1 MTFKVRPKDALVDP
15 ASSQTTPAPQ
25 KELFGF
31 RRGARELFNRLTQSD
46 AELPSRTK
54 QHSSLK
60 DRDIESVASPAVH
73 DLESDDFELIGT
85 LEKRESPLPEI
96 EELNDSDIMLWVEQ
110 NRQVSKEKVADGG
123 EGRFNRAESEGGVGQ
138 LEPQLLETMWEFHED
153 QKLSSAQKIDRIERK
168 VLSPQSL
175 HESLLDAPS
184 RHVKVLSF
192 FRPLSLAP
200 ELTKFLSREFKGYD
214 FTSDAVAKIA
224 SDIRDRI
231 GEREFFKLVK
241 QGCVAIEKVG
251 MRKNGKDKY
260 FLIIR
265 KPDGGGAFSSFQIGY
280 SRQGEKRGV
289 NIEKNYANIAH
300 SPEEVELLEKEREVK
315 SQSLE
320 LAKRLTKENA
330 PNVCQMMSFEAG
342 VKVSRLGETSLEKFD
357 VANLTKQQR
366 LKLYRSLVE
375 GLFQMHSVGLC
386 HRDMKVENVV
396 VHREA
401 NDDVVAWIID
411 LLDFLEEEGRNR
423 LGTAIIGTK
432 HMWSPDCVRAYELE
446 QSQKRKPR
454 EEQEA
459 VALANSKDDVWAA
472 MLMICQMESKVP
484 EQERLLSPEFMKMFG
499 AYRET
504 VMEESFMLK
513 FCKSFHEYFNVHQNN
528 LFQADQAPAIDYPL
542 DRLVYQMA
550 WVDQEQRLS
559 SKQVLEQFPD
569 QTDAFRQHVPVLK
582 EAVKELRHLRQEYLE
597 LARVNDPRKEEAF
610 ARYNECMERS
620 GKGFRE
626 AFDAISEKILQV
638 RTKEAMQKQLGHH
651 SSGFGQHEPAFENQM
666 DVELQV
672 IDHLLENLYVR
683 FLNERTPVNAT
694 RQQVEQLYQLRFEI
708 NKLQSERAPK
718 AEVDAK
724 IDVYNHL
731 LKDLGGPE
739 GSFYKQLD
747 ELGYSIL
754 LRYEEQ
760 QRQQQANPSINIE
773 GEAFVAQAYTNDFEM
788 QALKAMLDDPYLQFV
803 E

>member
-1 MTFKVRPKDALVDP
+1 MFRVNRKDSQP
-15 ASSQTTPAPQ
+15 QQASSEAQEPKQ
-25 KELFGF
+25 NKLFGF
-31 RRGARELFNRLTQSD
+31 RRNATEFLNRLTQSGM
-46 AELPSRTK
+46 ELSSGPS
-54 QHSSLK
+54 QPSSIM
-60 DRDIESVASPAVH
+60 DRDIEPVASPAVH
-73 DLESDDFELIGT
+73 DLESDDFVQIGG

-96 EELNDSDIMLWVEQ
+96 EELDESEVQQSIEQ
-110 NRQVSKEKVADGG
+110 YLQESKEKVAEVGD
-123 EGRFNRAESEGGVGQ
+123 GRFDRAESEGGLGQ

-224 SDIRDRI
+224 NDIRDRI

-484 EQERLLSPEFMKMFG
+484 EQERLLSPEFMQMFV

-504 VMEESFMLK
+504 VMEESFMRK

-569 QTDAFRQHVPVLK
+569 QTDAFRQHVPVIK
-582 EAVKELRHLRQEYLE
+582 EAVKELRQLRQEYLE
-597 LARVNDPRKEEAF
+597 LARVNDSHKNQAF
-610 ARYNECMERS
+610 MRYNEYMES
-620 GKGFRE
+620 CGAGFRE
-626 AFDAISEKILQV
+626 AFDTISEKILQV

-666 DVELQV
+666 DIELQV
-672 IDHLLENLYVR
+672 LDHLLENLYIR
-683 FLNERTPVNAT
+683 FLDERTPVNAT

-708 NKLQSERAPK
+708 NKLQSERAPR
-718 AEVDAK
+718 AGVDAK
-724 IDVYNHL
+724 IDAYHHL

-739 GSFYKQLD
+739 GAFYKQVD
-747 ELGYSIL
+747 NLGYCL
-754 LRYEEQ
+754 MRQYEEQ
-760 QRQQQANPSINIE
+760 QRQQQAIPSEKME
-773 GEAFVAQAYTNDFEM
+773 GEAFVAQAYSNDFEM
-788 QALKAMLDDPYLQFV
+788 QALKAMLDDPYAQFV